1 MDHYPSQPPPD
12 QAEGGT
18 ARRSSV
24 RSRLRAHRVT
34 LVLSALL
41 VAALAYGVSAGVA
54 TFGWAEQD
62 AALRADLGAVTTER
76 DELLVEVDDYKER
89 MHSAEV
95 RLENAQSGLDER
107 EAELDTRATKLDEK
121 AAELADREKAVKGA
135 EAQVEA
141 NRITEGTWTVGVD
154 VQPGTYRTTEAVSST
169 MCYWGI
175 YRSGSNGSDI
185 IDNDIVNGGF
195 PTVTL
200 SAGQD
205 FTTRDCGTWDK
216 Q

>member
-1 MDHYPSQPPPD
+1 
-12 QAEGGT
+12 
-18 ARRSSV
+18 
-24 RSRLRAHRVT
+24 
-34 LVLSALL
+34 LSALL
-41 VAALAYGVSAGVA
+41 VGALAYGVSTGVA

-62 AALRADLGAVTTER
+62 AALRADLGVVTTDLDAVTTER
-76 DELLVEVDDYKER
+76 DELLVEVDTYEKR
-89 MHSAEV
+89 ATSAEEE
-95 RLENAQSGLDER
+95 LEDARSGLDER
-107 EAELDTRATKLDEK
+107 EADLDTRATKLDEK
-121 AAELADREKAVKGA
+121 AATLTDREKAVKGA
-135 EAQVEA
+135 EEQAEA
-141 NRITEGTWTVGVD
+141 DRITEGTWTVGVD
-154 VQPGTYRTTEAVSST
+154 VQEGTYRTTEAVSSS

-200 SAGQD
+200 STGQD